1 MNELTVEATPES
13 IATITDFIE
22 KALSQTTCS
31 LKTLMQI
38 NIAIDEIISNIAQY
52 AYAPNTG
59 NVTVRLSISKDPNAV
74 SLTFIDSGVP
84 YNPLEKK
91 DPDTSLSAEE
101 REIGGLG
108 IYIVKKSMDHIAY
121 DFKDNQNILRI
132 TKNLDG

>member
-13 IATITDFIE
+13 IATVTDFIE

-31 LKTLMQI
+31 LKILMQI
-38 NIAIDEIISNIAQY
+38 NVAIDEIISNIAQY

-59 NVTVRLSISKDPNAV
+59 TVTVRLSISKDPNTV